1 MAEESL
7 RLDQALTALGYFAS
21 REQARRSLLAGEVE
35 INNSRTVKPGLS
47 VLVKYRGE
55 GGEAYLFAKGKE
67 LKVNLREKMP
77 YVSRGG
83 YKLAAGLDMSGI
95 SPEGMDCLD
104 VGASTGGFTD
114 VLLQRGAKH
123 VFALDCGYGQLH
135 DKIRHDERVTVM
147 EKFNARFLKPED
159 LGTRV
164 DLAVAD
170 VSFISLKLVAPPMKG
185 CLKPGGLMVVLVK
198 PQFEVG
204 PEKLSKGGVVRDE
217 ADRLEALRDIRSFLE
232 GKGFDIL
239 GECESPI
246 VGPAGNHEFLLAA
259 KLREA

>member
-1 MAEESL
+1 M

-21 REQARRSLLAGEVE
+21 REQARRALLAGEVE
-35 INNSRTVKPGLS
+35 VNNSRTVKPGLG
-47 VLVKYRGE
+47 VLLKYREE
-55 GGEAYLFAKGKE
+55 GGEAFLFAKGKE
-67 LKVNLREKMP
+67 LKISLREKMP

-83 YKLAAGLDMSGI
+83 YKLAAGLDMSGV
-95 SPEGMDCLD
+95 SPEGLTCLD

-114 VLLQRGAKH
+114 VMLQRGARH
-123 VFALDCGYGQLH
+123 VFAVDCGHGQLH

-147 EKFNARFLKPED
+147 EKTNARFLKPED
-159 LGTRV
+159 LGEKV

-170 VSFISLKLVAPPMKG
+170 VSFISLKLIVPAMKS
-185 CLKPGGLMVVLVK
+185 CLKEGGFLVVLVK

-204 PEKLSKGGVVRDE
+204 AEMLSKGGVVKDE
-217 ADRLEALRDIRSFLE
+217 AVRLEAVRDIREFLASS
-232 GKGFDIL
+232 GFGII

-259 KLREA
+259 KLRET